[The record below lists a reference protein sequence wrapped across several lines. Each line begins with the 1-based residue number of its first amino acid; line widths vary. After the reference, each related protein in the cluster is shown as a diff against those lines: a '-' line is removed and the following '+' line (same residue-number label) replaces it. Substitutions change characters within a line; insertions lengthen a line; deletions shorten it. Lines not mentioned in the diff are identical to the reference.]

1 MTEDLSQVMRVRREK
16 LDQLRER
23 GITPYAYSFHRSHVG
38 TEALAVFQEAEEQG
52 SLDAEGNGPLV
63 RVAGRIVSLR
73 GHGKSAFA
81 HLDDGSGSFQIY
93 LRKDVLGEESFAL
106 VGLLD
111 LGDWVGLE
119 GPLFRTRMGE
129 VTVRA
134 DRLVLLTKSLR
145 PLPLG
150 KTELDADSGETRT
163 HGGFADTEGRYR
175 QRYADLAVNPGV
187 REVFRARSRLVTE
200 IRRFLDARGFLEVE
214 TPVLQPLYG
223 GAAARPFVTHHNA
236 LDSTLYLRIA
246 DELYLKRLIVGGL
259 DRVYEIAKNFRNEG
273 IDRFHNPEFTM
284 VEFYEAFAD
293 YHAMMDT
300 VEALLGQV
308 AEAVTGGREVE
319 FEGHT
324 IRLEAPF
331 ARIGLLDGLQ
341 EAMGVDPRGVS
352 DAELRARAEALGI
365 PDLKGAGRGKLL
377 DKLFGELVQ
386 PSLIQPTFVID
397 YPVELSPLAKLHRDD
412 PTLTERFELFVAG
425 QELANAF
432 SELNDPLDQR
442 ARFEAQGVL
451 REAGDDEAHTIDEDY
466 IRALEY
472 GMPPTGGVGIGVDRL
487 AMLLIGQTTIRDVIL
502 FPTMRPEIQGRGEVR
517 MPTGTVPEGGTGKGS
532 GGEEV
537 DEVSVHPPL
546 PLGAGAPVPP
556 ADGPRGSA
564 AEEPA

>member
-1 MTEDLSQVMRVRREK
+1 MDDLNQVMRVRREK
-16 LDQLRER
+16 LEEIRR
-23 GITPYAYSFHRSHVG
+23 MGITPYAYSFDRSHVG
-38 TEALAVFQEAEEQG
+38 TEALRAFEEAEAAG
-52 SLDAEGNGPLV
+52 LLDPEGDGPIV

-73 GHGKSAFA
+73 GHGKSVFA
-81 HLDDGSGSFQIY
+81 HLDDGGSPFQIY
-93 LRKDVLGEESFAL
+93 LRKDVIGEEVFPL

-111 LGDWVGLE
+111 LGDWVGVE

-129 VTVRA
+129 VTVRV
-134 DRLVLLTKSLR
+134 DGLQLLTKSLR

-150 KTELDADSGETRT
+150 KTERDADSGERRT

-175 QRYADLAVNPGV
+175 QRYADLAVNPEV
-187 REVFRARSRLVTE
+187 REVFRARTRLVTE
-200 IRRFLDARGFLEVE
+200 LRRFLDARGFVEVE

-300 VEALLGQV
+300 VEALIGQV
-308 AEAVTGGREVE
+308 AEAVTGGRVVE
-319 FEGHT
+319 YAGHT
-324 IRLEAPF
+324 IRLDAPF
-331 ARIGLLDGLQ
+331 ARLGLLDGLRD
-341 EAMGVDPRGVS
+341 AMGEDPRTIS
-352 DAELRARAEALGI
+352 DADLRARAEALGI

-386 PSLIQPTFVID
+386 PSLVQPTFVID

-451 REAGDDEAHTIDEDY
+451 KDAGDDEAHTIDEDY

-487 AMLLIGQTTIRDVIL
+487 AMLLIGQSTIRDVIL

-517 MPTGTVPEGGTGKGS
+517 LAAAAASAHGAVDARVPTP
-532 GGEEV
+532 
-537 DEVSVHPPL
+537 
-546 PLGAGAPVPP
+546 
-556 ADGPRGSA
+556 
-564 AEEPA
+564 EEPA